1 MNWIN
6 KVKIK
11 HLLTE
16 NEDHASVQESMSEVG
31 EVLKKQICFST
42 FKPLKKF
49 FAIPQGDEVFGPV
62 DYANKL
68 MNDLYDFAD
77 RERIWIE

>member
-16 NEDHASVQESMSEVG
+16 NEDHASVQKSMSAIG
-31 EVLKKQICFST
+31 ELLRKEPSFTT
-42 FKPLKKF
+42 FRPLKNF

-68 MNDLYDFAD
+68 IDELYNFAD
-77 RERIWIE
+77 DKRIWIE